1 MGKIHEGSRVRISG
15 DSADL
20 WIADYRSKMGY
31 TGPGDVWMWQHTGTG
46 GRTQGINGD
55 VDQNLCYKDYPAI
68 MRAAVPPVE
77 QNPPTG
83 IPDGWVPQA
92 VVDKLQADYDAL
104 EAKHSD
110 TLNRIMNII
119 QEA

>member
-1 MGKIHEGSRVRISG
+1 
-15 DSADL
+15 
-20 WIADYRSKMGY
+20 
-31 TGPGDVWMWQHTGTG
+31 MWQHTGTG